1 MFQAVVMRGGDKF
14 KAALKRA
21 VGNAADGKVRVGIIE
36 SQTYPVKNG
45 RGGQSVAQVAY
56 WNEYGTA
63 TIPSRPFFRNTIAE
77 KQDEWA
83 ESSANILKSVDGDVK
98 QALALI
104 GEGVK
109 GDIVETIQ
117 NFREP
122 ENAPSTV
129 KKKGFNKPL
138 IDTGDLWRAIQSEV
152 VE

>member
-1 MFQAVVMRGGDKF
+1 MRGGSKF
-14 KAALKRA
+14 RSALRDAVSKAAGGA
-21 VGNAADGKVRVGIIE
+21 VRVGILE
-36 SQTYPVKNG
+36 TKTYPAKDGKGDV
-45 RGGQSVAQVAY
+45 SVAQAAY

-63 TIPSRPFFRNTIAE
+63 TIPARPFFRNTIAE

-83 ESSANILKSVDGDVK
+83 DNAASILQHTDGDVGR
-98 QALALI
+98 ALALI
-104 GEGVK
+104 GDDVK

-117 NFREP
+117 NFNEP

-138 IDTGDLWRAIQSEV
+138 IDTDGLWKAIQSEV

>member
-1 MFQAVVMRGGDKF
+1 MRGGSKF
-14 KAALKRA
+14 RSALRNAVSKAA
-21 VGNAADGKVRVGIIE
+21 GGTVRVGILE
-36 SQTYPVKNG
+36 TPTYPAK
-45 RGGQSVAQVAY
+45 GGKGDVSVAQVAY

-63 TIPSRPFFRNTIAE
+63 TIPARPFFRNTIAE

-83 ESSANILKSVDGDVK
+83 DNAASILQHTDGDVGM
-98 QALALI
+98 ALALI
-104 GEGVK
+104 GESVK

-117 NFREP
+117 NFNEP

>member
-1 MFQAVVMRGGDKF
+1 MRGGSKF
-14 KAALKRA
+14 RSALRNAVSKAA
-21 VGNAADGKVRVGIIE
+21 GGTVRVGILE
-36 SQTYPVKNG
+36 TQTYPTKDGKGDV
-45 RGGQSVAQVAY
+45 SVAQVAY

-63 TIPSRPFFRNTIAE
+63 NIPARPFFRNTIAE

-83 ESSANILKSVDGDVK
+83 DNAASILQHADGDVGK
-98 QALALI
+98 ALALI

-117 NFREP
+117 NFSEP

>member
-1 MFQAVVMRGGDKF
+1 MRGGSKF
-14 KAALKRA
+14 RSALRNAVSKAAGGA
-21 VGNAADGKVRVGIIE
+21 VRVGILGT
-36 SQTYPVKNG
+36 QTYPAKDGKGDV
-45 RGGQSVAQVAY
+45 SVAQVAY

-63 TIPSRPFFRNTIAE
+63 TIPARPFFRNTIAE

-83 ESSANILKSVDGDVK
+83 DNAASILQHTDGDVGM
-98 QALALI
+98 ALALI
-104 GEGVK
+104 GDDVK
-109 GDIVETIQ
+109 GDIVKTIR

>member
-1 MFQAVVMRGGDKF
+1 MRGGSKF
-14 KAALKRA
+14 RSALRNAVSKAA
-21 VGNAADGKVRVGIIE
+21 GGTVRVGILE
-36 SQTYPVKNG
+36 TQTYPAKDGKGDV
-45 RGGQSVAQVAY
+45 SVAQVAY

-63 TIPSRPFFRNTIAE
+63 NIPARPFFRNTIAE

-83 ESSANILKSVDGDVK
+83 DNAASILQHTDGDVGK
-98 QALALI
+98 ALALI

>member
-1 MFQAVVMRGGDKF
+1 MRGGDKF
-14 KAALKRA
+14 KAALKQA
-21 VGNAADGKVRVGIIE
+21 VDKAASGTVRVGIIE
-36 SQTYPVKNG
+36 SQTYPDG
-45 RGGQSVAQVAY
+45 ESVAQVAY

-63 TIPSRPFFRNTIAE
+63 TIPARPFFRNTIAE
-77 KQDEWA
+77 KQGEWA
-83 ESSANILKSVDGDVK
+83 DKAAELLKQSDDTNH
-98 QALALI
+98 ALALI

-129 KKKGFNKPL
+129 KRKGFDKPL
-138 IDTGDLWRAIQSEV
+138 VDTGDLWRAIQSEV

>member
-1 MFQAVVMRGGDKF
+1 MRGGNKF
-14 KAALKRA
+14 RSALRNAVSKAA
-21 VGNAADGKVRVGIIE
+21 GGTVRVGILGT
-36 SQTYPVKNG
+36 QTYPAKDGKGDV
-45 RGGQSVAQVAY
+45 SVAQVAY

-63 TIPSRPFFRNTIAE
+63 NIPARPFFRNTIAE

-83 ESSANILKSVDGDVK
+83 DNAASRLQQADGDVGK
-98 QALALI
+98 ALALI
-104 GEGVK
+104 GEDVK

-117 NFREP
+117 NFMEP

-138 IDTGDLWRAIQSEV
+138 IDTDGLWRAIQSEV

>member
-1 MFQAVVMRGGDKF
+1 MRGGSKF
-14 KAALKRA
+14 RSVLRNAVSKAAS
-21 VGNAADGKVRVGIIE
+21 GTVRIGILE
-36 SQTYPVKNG
+36 TQTYPAKDGKADV
-45 RGGQSVAQVAY
+45 SVAHVAY

-152 VE
+152 VK

>member
-1 MFQAVVMRGGDKF
+1 MRGGSKF
-14 KAALKRA
+14 RSALRNAVSKAA
-21 VGNAADGKVRVGIIE
+21 GGTVRVGILE
-36 SQTYPVKNG
+36 TQTYPAKDGKSDV
-45 RGGQSVAQVAY
+45 SVAQVAY

-63 TIPSRPFFRNTIAE
+63 TIPARPFFRNTIAE

-83 ESSANILKSVDGDVK
+83 DNAASILQHTDGDVGM
-98 QALALI
+98 ALALI
-104 GEGVK
+104 GESVK

-117 NFREP
+117 NFNEP

>member
-1 MFQAVVMRGGDKF
+1 MRGGSKF
-14 KAALKRA
+14 RSALRNAVSKAA
-21 VGNAADGKVRVGIIE
+21 GGTVRVGILE
-36 SQTYPVKNG
+36 TQTYPTKDGKGDV
-45 RGGQSVAQVAY
+45 SVAQVAY

-63 TIPSRPFFRNTIAE
+63 TIPARPFFRNTIAE

-83 ESSANILKSVDGDVK
+83 DNAASILQHADGDVGK
-98 QALALI
+98 ALALI

-117 NFREP
+117 NFSEP

-138 IDTGDLWRAIQSEV
+138 IDTSDLWRAIQSEV

>member
-1 MFQAVVMRGGDKF
+1 MRGGDKF
-14 KAALKRA
+14 KAALKQA
-21 VGNAADGKVRVGIIE
+21 VDKAASGTVRVGIIE
-36 SQTYPVKNG
+36 SQTYPNG
-45 RGGQSVAQVAY
+45 ESVAQVAY

-63 TIPSRPFFRNTIAE
+63 TIPARPFFRNTIAE
-77 KQDEWA
+77 GQGEWA
-83 ESSANILKSVDGDVK
+83 DKAAELLKQSDDTNH
-98 QALALI
+98 ALALI

-129 KKKGFNKPL
+129 KRKGFDKPL
-138 IDTGDLWRAIQSEV
+138 VDTGDLWRAIQSEV

>member
-1 MFQAVVMRGGDKF
+1 MRGGSKF
-14 KAALKRA
+14 RSALRDAVSKAAGG
-21 VGNAADGKVRVGIIE
+21 VVRVGILGT
-36 SQTYPVKNG
+36 QKYPAKDGKGDV
-45 RGGQSVAQVAY
+45 SVAQAAY

-63 TIPSRPFFRNTIAE
+63 TIPARPFFRNTIAE

-83 ESSANILKSVDGDVK
+83 DKAASRLQQADGDVSK
-98 QALALI
+98 ALALI
-104 GEGVK
+104 GEDVK

-117 NFREP
+117 NFMEP

-138 IDTGDLWRAIQSEV
+138 IDTDGLWKAIQSEV

>member
-1 MFQAVVMRGGDKF
+1 MRGGGKF
-14 KAALKRA
+14 KAALKQA
-21 VGNAADGKVRVGIIE
+21 VDKAAGGTVRVGIIE
-36 SQTYPVKNG
+36 SQTYPDG
-45 RGGQSVAQVAY
+45 ESVAQVAY

-63 TIPSRPFFRNTIAE
+63 TIPARPFFRNTIAE
-77 KQDEWA
+77 KQGEWA
-83 ESSANILKSVDGDVK
+83 DKAAELLKQSDDTNH
-98 QALALI
+98 ALALI

>member
-1 MFQAVVMRGGDKF
+1 MRGGGNF
-14 KAALKRA
+14 KAALKKA
-21 VGNAADGKVRVGIIE
+21 VGKAASGTVRVGVIE
-36 SQTYPVKNG
+36 SQKYPS
-45 RGGQSVAQVAY
+45 GQSVAQVAY

-63 TIPSRPFFRNTIAE
+63 TIPARPFFRNTIAD

-83 ESSANILKSVDGDVK
+83 DNAASILQHTDGDVGR
-98 QALALI
+98 ALALI

-129 KKKGFNKPL
+129 KEKGFNKPL

>member
-1 MFQAVVMRGGDKF
+1 MRGGSKF
-14 KAALKRA
+14 RSALRNAVSKAAGGA
-21 VGNAADGKVRVGIIE
+21 VRVGILE
-36 SQTYPVKNG
+36 TQTYPTKDGKGDV
-45 RGGQSVAQVAY
+45 SVAQVAY
-56 WNEYGTA
+56 WNEYGTS
-63 TIPSRPFFRNTIAE
+63 TIPARPFFRNTIAE

-83 ESSANILKSVDGDVK
+83 DNAASILQHADGDVGK
-98 QALALI
+98 ALALI

-117 NFREP
+117 NFSEP

>member
-1 MFQAVVMRGGDKF
+1 MRGGSKF
-14 KAALKRA
+14 RSALRDAVSKAAGG
-21 VGNAADGKVRVGIIE
+21 VVRVGILGT
-36 SQTYPVKNG
+36 QKYPAKDGKGDV
-45 RGGQSVAQVAY
+45 SVAQAAY

-63 TIPSRPFFRNTIAE
+63 TIPARPFFRNTIAE

-83 ESSANILKSVDGDVK
+83 DNAASILQHTGGDVSK
-98 QALALI
+98 ALAFI
-104 GEGVK
+104 GEDVK

-117 NFREP
+117 NFMEP

-138 IDTGDLWRAIQSEV
+138 IDTDGLWKAIQSEV

>member
-1 MFQAVVMRGGDKF
+1 MRGGSKF
-14 KAALKRA
+14 RSALRNAVSKAA
-21 VGNAADGKVRVGIIE
+21 GGTVRVGILGT
-36 SQTYPVKNG
+36 QKYPAKDGKGDV
-45 RGGQSVAQVAY
+45 SVAQVAY

-63 TIPSRPFFRNTIAE
+63 TIPARPFFRNTIAE

-83 ESSANILKSVDGDVK
+83 DNAASRLQQADGDVGK
-98 QALALI
+98 ALALI
-104 GEGVK
+104 GEDVK

-117 NFREP
+117 NFSEP

-138 IDTGDLWRAIQSEV
+138 IDTDGLLKAIQSEV

>member
-1 MFQAVVMRGGDKF
+1 MRGGSKF
-14 KAALKRA
+14 RSALRNAVSKAA
-21 VGNAADGKVRVGIIE
+21 GGTVRVGILE
-36 SQTYPVKNG
+36 TQTYPAKNG
-45 RGGQSVAQVAY
+45 KDGKGDVSVAQVAY

-63 TIPSRPFFRNTIAE
+63 TIPARPFFRNTIAE

-83 ESSANILKSVDGDVK
+83 DNAASRLQQADGDVGK
-98 QALALI
+98 ALALI
-104 GEGVK
+104 GEDVK
-109 GDIVETIQ
+109 DDIVETIQ

-138 IDTGDLWRAIQSEV
+138 IDTGDLWQAIQSEV

>member
-1 MFQAVVMRGGDKF
+1 MRGGSKF
-14 KAALKRA
+14 RSALRNAVSKAA
-21 VGNAADGKVRVGIIE
+21 GGTVRVGILE
-36 SQTYPVKNG
+36 TQTYPAKDG
-45 RGGQSVAQVAY
+45 KGGVSVAQVAY

-63 TIPSRPFFRNTIAE
+63 TIPARPFFRNTIAE

-83 ESSANILKSVDGDVK
+83 DNAASILQHADGDVGK
-98 QALALI
+98 ALALI

-109 GDIVETIQ
+109 DDIVETIQ

-138 IDTGDLWRAIQSEV
+138 IDTDGLWKAIKSEV

>member
-1 MFQAVVMRGGDKF
+1 MRGGGKF
-14 KAALKRA
+14 KAALKQA
-21 VGNAADGKVRVGIIE
+21 VDKAAGGTVRVGIIE
-36 SQTYPVKNG
+36 SQTYPDG
-45 RGGQSVAQVAY
+45 ESVAQVAY

-63 TIPSRPFFRNTIAE
+63 TIPARPFFRNTIAE

-83 ESSANILKSVDGDVK
+83 EKAAELLKQSDDTSHV
-98 QALALI
+98 LALI

-129 KKKGFNKPL
+129 KRKGFDKPL

>member
-1 MFQAVVMRGGDKF
+1 MRGGSKF
-14 KAALKRA
+14 RSALRNAVSKAA
-21 VGNAADGKVRVGIIE
+21 GGTVRVGILE
-36 SQTYPVKNG
+36 TQTYPSKDGKGDV
-45 RGGQSVAQVAY
+45 SVAQVAY

-63 TIPSRPFFRNTIAE
+63 TIPARPFFRNTIAE

-83 ESSANILKSVDGDVK
+83 DNAASILQHTDGDVGR
-98 QALALI
+98 ALALI
-104 GEGVK
+104 GDGVK

-117 NFREP
+117 NFNEP

-138 IDTGDLWRAIQSEV
+138 IDTDDLWLAIQSEV

>member
-1 MFQAVVMRGGDKF
+1 MRGGDKF
-14 KAALKRA
+14 KAALKQA
-21 VGNAADGKVRVGIIE
+21 VDKAASGTVRVGIIE
-36 SQTYPVKNG
+36 SQTYPNG
-45 RGGQSVAQVAY
+45 ESVAQVAY

-63 TIPSRPFFRNTIAE
+63 TIPARPFFRNTIAE
-77 KQDEWA
+77 KQGEWA
-83 ESSANILKSVDGDVK
+83 DKAAELLKQSDDTNH
-98 QALALI
+98 ALALI

-129 KKKGFNKPL
+129 KRKGFDKPL
-138 IDTGDLWRAIQSEV
+138 VDTGDLWRAIQSEV

>member
-1 MFQAVVMRGGDKF
+1 MRGGSKF
-14 KAALKRA
+14 RSALRNAVSKAAGGA
-21 VGNAADGKVRVGIIE
+21 VRVGILE
-36 SQTYPVKNG
+36 TQTYPTKDGKGDV
-45 RGGQSVAQVAY
+45 SVAQVAY

-63 TIPSRPFFRNTIAE
+63 TIPARPFFRNTIAD

-83 ESSANILKSVDGDVK
+83 DNAASILQHADGDVGK
-98 QALALI
+98 ALALI

-117 NFREP
+117 NFSEP

>member
-1 MFQAVVMRGGDKF
+1 MRGGSKF
-14 KAALKRA
+14 RSALRNAVSKAA
-21 VGNAADGKVRVGIIE
+21 GGTVRVGILE
-36 SQTYPVKNG
+36 TQTYPSKDGKGDV
-45 RGGQSVAQVAY
+45 SVAQVAY

-63 TIPSRPFFRNTIAE
+63 TIPARPFFRNTIAE

-83 ESSANILKSVDGDVK
+83 DNAASILQHTDGDVGM
-98 QALALI
+98 ALALI
-104 GEGVK
+104 GDGVK
-109 GDIVETIQ
+109 DDIVETIQ

-138 IDTGDLWRAIQSEV
+138 IDTDDLWRAIQSEV

>member
-1 MFQAVVMRGGDKF
+1 MRGGSKF
-14 KAALKRA
+14 RSALRDAVSKAAGGA
-21 VGNAADGKVRVGIIE
+21 VRVGILE
-36 SQTYPVKNG
+36 TQKYPPKNG
-45 RGGQSVAQVAY
+45 KGDVSVAQAAY

-63 TIPSRPFFRNTIAE
+63 TIPARPFFRNTIAE

-83 ESSANILKSVDGDVK
+83 DNAVSRLQQADGDVGK
-98 QALALI
+98 ALALI
-104 GEGVK
+104 GEDVK

-138 IDTGDLWRAIQSEV
+138 IDTDGLWRSIQSEV

>member
-1 MFQAVVMRGGDKF
+1 MRGGSKF
-14 KAALKRA
+14 RSALRNAVSKAA
-21 VGNAADGKVRVGIIE
+21 GGTVRVGILE
-36 SQTYPVKNG
+36 TQTYPTKDGKGDV
-45 RGGQSVAQVAY
+45 SVAQVAY

-63 TIPSRPFFRNTIAE
+63 TIPARPFFRNTIAE

-83 ESSANILKSVDGDVK
+83 DNAASILQHADGDVGK
-98 QALALI
+98 ALALI

-117 NFREP
+117 NFSEP

>member
-1 MFQAVVMRGGDKF
+1 MRGGNKF
-14 KAALKRA
+14 RSALRNAVSKAA
-21 VGNAADGKVRVGIIE
+21 GGTVRVGILE
-36 SQTYPVKNG
+36 TQTYPTKDGKGDV
-45 RGGQSVAQVAY
+45 SVAQVAY

-63 TIPSRPFFRNTIAE
+63 NIPARPFFRNTIAE

-83 ESSANILKSVDGDVK
+83 DNAASILQHADGDVGK
-98 QALALI
+98 ALALI

-109 GDIVETIQ
+109 GDIVEAIQ